1 MRDSNPD
8 FFEEN
13 LNQPNNI
20 NFFLDFIDTNSSL
33 AEFSVSNIGRRTA
46 VLTNDMVNCIFEPN
60 NPDIVII

>member
-1 MRDSNPD
+1 MRGSNPG

-20 NFFLDFIDTNSSL
+20 DFFLDFIDTNSSL
-33 AEFSVSNIGRRTA
+33 AEFSISNIGRRTV
-46 VLTNDMVNCIFEPN
+46 VLVDDMVNCIFEPN